1 MWTAK
6 NYGILSLLCLLF
18 AACKQEVKPA
28 PAAAEVAELQDTLS
42 SPAIAE
48 KLAVHD
54 GLHLRLAERVDKG
67 KAESTN
73 YKAFIEQL
81 KYSNSQHTLVIP
93 KAALGPCENC
103 PPLDWNDYLLKQVLG
118 TPQLMKEINGFRPQL
133 GVKSENG
140 KQWIFT
146 RATDSLLVREQSGQ
160 LYLLWQ
166 TDIRAS
172 NGLLHILKPIDS
184 LSN

>member
-6 NYGILSLLCLLF
+6 YYGILLLLGVLF
-18 AACKQEVKPA
+18 IACKQEVKPA
-28 PAAAEVAELQDTLS
+28 PAAAEEVELQDTLS

-48 KLAVHD
+48 KVAVDD
-54 GLHLRLAERVDKG
+54 GLHLRLAERVDQG
-67 KAESTN
+67 RSESTN
-73 YKAFIEQL
+73 YKVFIEQL
-81 KYSNSQHTLVIP
+81 KYSKAQYTLVIP
-93 KAALGPCENC
+93 KGGLGPCENC
-103 PPLDWNDYLLKQVLG
+103 PTLDWNDYLLKQSLG

-133 GVKSENG
+133 GVKSVSG